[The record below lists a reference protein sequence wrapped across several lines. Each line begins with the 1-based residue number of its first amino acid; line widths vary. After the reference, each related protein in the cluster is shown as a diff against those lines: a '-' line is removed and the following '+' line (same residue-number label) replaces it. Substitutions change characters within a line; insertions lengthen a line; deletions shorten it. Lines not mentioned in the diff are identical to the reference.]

1 MNYFRRVSILLLSL
15 CLLCCA
21 ILTSC
26 SDTSIKYTNHM
37 VASDVSQKLLAALPN
52 GGNSFRR
59 VDEDYISES
68 HFGERYE
75 ELLSRCYD
83 GSVIL
88 TAEDVSTSADQLGI
102 FHATS
107 EENTR
112 EVKAILEE
120 FVISEGRKLK
130 DQYAQYAVDEVP
142 KLENGQVIVCGYYV
156 MYTFLSDEDTK
167 TAQATFDEVLRTS

>member
-1 MNYFRRVSILLLSL
+1 MNFFKRVSLVLLSL
-15 CLLCCA
+15 CLLCGGM
-21 ILTSC
+21 LTGC
-26 SDTSIKYTNHM
+26 SDTEAQYTNHM
-37 VASDVSQKLLAALPN
+37 VASEVSQKLLAALPN
-52 GGNSFRR
+52 GGSSFRR
-59 VDEDYISES
+59 MDDDYISES

-75 ELLSRCYD
+75 DLLSCCYD

-88 TAEDVSTSADQLGI
+88 TADDVSTSADQIGI

-120 FVISEGRKLK
+120 FVVSEGKKLK

-142 KLENGQVIVCGYYV
+142 KLENGQVIACGYYV